1 MGIEKKN
8 ILIIKLGA
16 MGDVIRT
23 TPLLHIL
30 KGNIYW
36 ITRKEA
42 MPLLPKEHINNI
54 VEMKDANN
62 LSEVFFDLIVC
73 LDDEYEAASLSTS
86 LKKDVLIGSYINENR
101 NLTYTESSAEWFD
114 MGLISRFGK
123 DKADDIKMSNGR
135 PYQEILFQMIGKEFK
150 SQEYI
155 LSMNGTTDNQKEGH
169 KIRIGIER
177 RAGDRW
183 PMKQWNKYDELFLIL
198 KKQGYEVVFFEQRSY
213 VTEYINDINNCDIIV
228 CGDTLALHIA
238 LALKKRIVA
247 IFTCTSPAEIYD
259 YGRLQK
265 VVSPLLKQAF
275 YKREYIFEA
284 VDMISLDEVYSSV
297 QKGLEGVR

>member
-1 MGIEKKN
+1 MEIEKKN

-23 TPLLHIL
+23 TPFLHVL
-30 KGNIYW
+30 KENIFW
-36 ITRKEA
+36 VTRKEA
-42 MPLLPKEHINNI
+42 MPLLPKEYINSI
-54 VEMKDANN
+54 VEIQDANN

-86 LKKDVLIGSYINENR
+86 LKKDVLIGSYINENG

-123 DKADDIKMSNGR
+123 NKADNIKMNNDKT
-135 PYQEILFQMIGKEFK
+135 YQEILFKMIGKEFK

-155 LSMNGTTDNQKEGH
+155 LNMNGITDNQNEKDR
-169 KIRIGIER
+169 IRVGIEK

-183 PMKQWNKYDELFLIL
+183 PMKQWNKYDELSLLL
-198 KKQGYEVVFFEQRSY
+198 KKQGYEVVFFEQRSH
-213 VTEYINDINNCDIIV
+213 VTEYINDINDCDMIV

-238 LALKKRIVA
+238 LALRKRIVA
-247 IFTCTSPAEIYD
+247 IFTCTSLAEIYD

-265 VVSPLLKQAF
+265 VVSPFLNQAF

-284 VDMISLDEVYSSV
+284 VDMISLDEVYSAV
-297 QKGLEGVR
+297 EKGLEGIR